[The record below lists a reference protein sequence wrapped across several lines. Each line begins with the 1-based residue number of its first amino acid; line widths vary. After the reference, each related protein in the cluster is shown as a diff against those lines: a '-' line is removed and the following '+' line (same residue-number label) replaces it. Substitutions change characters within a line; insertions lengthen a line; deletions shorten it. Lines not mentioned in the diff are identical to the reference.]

1 MNREDSTK
9 YDPLKLIKFEE
20 VLYEIDAKLKEVR
33 LRSIE
38 IPNELKVNTTEE

>member
-9 YDPLKLIKFEE
+9 
-20 VLYEIDAKLKEVR
+20 YEIDAKLKEVR

-38 IPNELKVNTTEE
+38 IPNELKANTTEE